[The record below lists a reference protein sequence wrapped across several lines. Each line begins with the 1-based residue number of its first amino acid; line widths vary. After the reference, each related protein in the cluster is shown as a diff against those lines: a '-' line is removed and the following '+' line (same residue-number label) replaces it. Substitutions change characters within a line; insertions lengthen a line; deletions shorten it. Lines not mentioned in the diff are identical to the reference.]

1 MELLLKILAT
11 VFGFVSV
18 CAALYNLVTAHSR
31 SKQRDYENR
40 QAAELASTTALA
52 IRTQE
57 RVTGLEG
64 RVGSFE
70 QRVEKRLDQIA
81 DDVGDFK
88 EMFTKFLIN
97 HHKS

>member
-1 MELLLKILAT
+1 MELALKIMLACCT
-11 VFGFVSV
+11 LISVS
-18 CAALYNLVTAHSR
+18 AALYNLVTAHTR
-31 SKQRDYENR
+31 AKQRDYENR

-70 QRVEKRLDQIA
+70 QRIEKRMDQMGSDITKVK
-81 DDVGDFK
+81 DL
-88 EMFTKFLIN
+88 FTDYLLKQ
-97 HHKS
+97 